1 MAVMIKIED
10 TTIFADFNHSV
21 TIILYMYCF
30 MAKPYTVAQ
39 IDGFTIITYASNFEL
54 SSFK

>member
-39 IDGFTIITYASNFEL
+39 IDGYTIITYASNFEL